1 MLIILLTLNVLL
13 VIAVIMRRMGQ
24 SDHWFYPIAAI
35 VWQVLYVTHPQWLT
49 RVCLVATGAYAAR
62 TIIVRSWE
70 GLDPIGSLR
79 TVRDAVK
86 GLLRA
91 AFRRKAGHYPSVPTT
106 THLTSVGDH
115 TGVAQW
121 IRRHTPLFQAGD
133 TPGLL
138 PRNHVPRGQ
147 SIILVV
153 IQREPLITNSLLEPW
168 IKLTH
173 TALSSLGGLAAAQA
187 SVTADLV
194 AHQQSAFMAW
204 WTLIMTRKPLPRNSP
219 RQGADR

>member
-1 MLIILLTLNVLL
+1 MLTILLTLNVLL
-13 VIAVIMRRMGQ
+13 VIVVIMRRMGQ
-24 SDHWFYPIAAI
+24 SNHWLYPIAAI
-35 VWQVLYVTHPQWLT
+35 VWLVLYVTYPEWMT
-49 RVCLVATGAYAAR
+49 RVCLVVTGAYAAR

-86 GLLRA
+86 GSFRA
-91 AFRRKAGHYPSVPTT
+91 AFRRKVGYYSSVPTAIP
-106 THLTSVGDH
+106 LTSVGDR

-121 IRRHTPLFQAGD
+121 IRRHTSLFQAGD
-133 TPGLL
+133 THGLL

-147 SIILVV
+147 LTILVV
-153 IQREPLITNSLLEPW
+153 IQRELLITNSLLEPW

-173 TALSSLGGLAAAQA
+173 TALSSLGELAAAQA

-194 AHQQSAFMAW
+194 EHHQSACMAW
-204 WTLIMTRKPLPRNSP
+204 WTLIMTRKPLLRNIE
-219 RQGADR
+219 